1 MSSIAGGNLVTNQ
14 SQVLWKLIGANM
26 NTVNDQAFTKAQVFS
41 SYLITSIY
49 AVNASTSLSL
59 AAGGVYDTA
68 AKGGTPLVAAAQVY
82 SGLTGSTLGLNLTLA
97 AYGIGLR
104 AGASLFLAL
113 TVAQGGAATA
123 DLYVLGVPIS

>member
-1 MSSIAGGNLVTNQ
+1 MSSIAGGNLVINQ

-49 AVNASTSLSL
+49 TVNASTSMSL
-59 AAGGVYDTA
+59 AAGGIYDTA
-68 AKGGTPLVAAAQVY
+68 AKGGTPLVAAAQLY
-82 SGLTGSTLGLNLTLA
+82 FGLTGSTLGLNLTLA